1 MRITTS
7 HNVTQLIGEDGLPFG
22 TEQLVIDNIIN
33 AYGGSHAI
41 FSAYNPDGTVNI
53 WQQLDDENGNL
64 VLNEDGNPIP
74 INELTYLPPGILVE
88 E

>member
-1 MRITTS
+1 MRITTI
-7 HNVTQLIGEDGLPFG
+7 HNVTQLIGDDNVPFG
-22 TEQLVIDNIIN
+22 TEQLVIDRIID

-41 FSAYNPDGTVNI
+41 VSAENPDGTINI
-53 WQQLDDENGNL
+53 YQLQDDAGGNL